1 MTQLIQ
7 SIRSFAVDDE
17 GSEVV
22 EYALIIA
29 LVSIVLTL
37 LLGGSGLGNAFN
49 ALATRV
55 STCFTATSGTC

>member
-1 MTQLIQ
+1 MNKFLQ
-7 SIRSFAVDDE
+7 SVRSFAADDE

-37 LLGGSGLGNAFN
+37 ALGGAGLGDAFDS
-49 ALATRV
+49 LATRV
-55 STCFTATSGTC
+55 TTCFTSTAGTC